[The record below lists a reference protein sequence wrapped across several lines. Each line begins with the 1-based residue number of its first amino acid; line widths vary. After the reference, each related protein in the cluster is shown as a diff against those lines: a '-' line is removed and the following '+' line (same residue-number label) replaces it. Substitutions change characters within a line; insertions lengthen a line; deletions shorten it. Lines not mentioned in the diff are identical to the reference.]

1 MKINKKIDNV
11 YHIEFGLD
19 DDRANA
25 RIYRYD
31 TGQLIKF
38 YDIPDGVEV
47 QFSNEHSTN
56 GTINKRITD
65 GMVQIPDSLLTSKDN
80 IIAYIKYIDENSE
93 TTTKLIKFGLLDRAK
108 PSDYV
113 SPDEEPSFR
122 SFVEEQLKEAKETVE
137 KNKDYLK
144 ETIENTE
151 KSKEYMDA
159 TDANRRTVEGL
170 TEKNKE
176 YATQTE
182 SNAESANTSASNA
195 SESASNASQSASNA
209 KGSAYN
215 ASVSAKE
222 AKDAAVKA
230 GTSESNAKEAENN
243 INSAVTEFEQT
254 KRESLTEIGNLTTN
268 SKKEISDLTDAKK
281 TELNKINDD
290 ITQNAGELKEAI
302 VNAADAKKEE
312 INQKGLEVLQS
323 IPEDMGKIQDTTLI
337 KSTESGT
344 DMVLTDSSDM
354 NIQELHLFGKSEQK
368 TTKGIQLLNL
378 KDAKGGTGDG
388 VTYTPNGDGSFKKT
402 GTATGQAGNI
412 WLKGG
417 YYSDW
422 ENRTPIITL
431 EVGKSYYIKDCA
443 IFQGQTNIASG
454 SRYTIINVTGEKY
467 PEGIKITGIRNIGF
481 TLNKTYNEV
490 IYPIIAE
497 SSTVVDWE
505 EYTGGQPSPSP
516 DYPQEIVSVEN
527 PKLNISGKNIL
538 KQSVPTVSFDKNTK
552 VTKLEESENKI
563 KIKINEVGE
572 YIYISIPLKN
582 IIKEIKANKAYTIVF
597 NNATQIS
604 NCFFGS
610 GNATIKLTNYAY
622 CKENK
627 VVLKTLSELPN
638 NPKQYYIY
646 IGIYNKKGN
655 IAGFDDIAVFEGDYS
670 NVNINSI
677 EPYKPLQTA
686 TLNYE
691 LNGIDEVRDELII
704 RADGTG
710 QLIQRLLEEELNDN
724 SDYVTWYANT
734 NTYGFLRKESKWLF
748 RANKINIKSNKLKGI
763 TKEVGNPGT
772 YDKNGIFVDVA
783 GLYIKISKKYLTEY
797 TVDALKKYLRDNPIT
812 VVGLLKEPI
821 VTELSSEEVQKI
833 LALHT
838 NKPNTTIWNDQN
850 AEMQVTYVADTKS
863 YIDNKFKELS
873 NAIVASASE
882 AE

>member
-11 YHIEFGLD
+11 YHIEFGSD

-65 GMVQIPDSLLTSKDN
+65 SMVQIPDSLLTSKDN

-108 PSDYV
+108 PGDYV

-182 SNAESANTSASNA
+182 SNAESASTSASNA

-209 KGSAYN
+209 ASSATN
-215 ASVSAKE
+215 ASASAKE

-230 GTSESNAKEAENN
+230 GTSESNAKDAENN

-290 ITQNAGELKEAI
+290 ITQNADELKEAI
-302 VNAADAKKEE
+302 VNAADTKKGE

-323 IPEDMGKIQDTTLI
+323 LPEDMGKIQDTTLI

-344 DMVLTDSSDM
+344 EINLTDSSDM
-354 NIQELHLFGKSEQK
+354 NIQELHFFGKSEQK
-368 TTKGIQLLNL
+368 TTKGIQLLDL
-378 KDAKGGTGDG
+378 SSMKSGTGDG
-388 VTYTPNGDGSFKKT
+388 LTYTNRGDGSVQVS
-402 GTATGQAGNI
+402 GTATSQVGNI
-412 WLKGG
+412 WFKGK
-417 YYSDW
+417 Y
-422 ENRTPIITL
+422 ETNNEKLTTLLTL
-431 EVGKSYYIKDCA
+431 EAGKKYYIKDC
-443 IFQGQTNIASG
+443 ILFEGGTNINTQTEVIEVSA
-454 SRYTIINVTGEKY
+454 EEY
-467 PEGIKITGIRNIGF
+467 PEGRRITGIRNPRQVVG
-481 TLNKTYNEV
+481 KTYNEV
-490 IYPIIAE
+490 IYPLIAE
-497 SSTVVDWE
+497 SSTAVDWE

-516 DYPQEIVSVEN
+516 DYPQAMSCVEN
-527 PKLNISGKNIL
+527 PTVSAAGKNLLPNNAKNKTIRNL
-538 KQSVPTVSFDKNTK
+538 IYTVNEDKSISVKGTYEVGKDVTESDIYLFGTFNDEGQYVYIPKGRYSINTISVPS
-552 VTKLEESENKI
+552 
-563 KIKINEVGE
+563 G
-572 YIYISIPLKN
+572 IYIAREKTKGSIITTEN
-582 IIKEIKANKAYTIVF
+582 II
-597 NNATQIS
+597 
-604 NCFFGS
+604 
-610 GNATIKLTNYAY
+610 
-622 CKENK
+622 
-627 VVLKTLSELPN
+627 KTLSEQDCYFYSWIFRITKDGTYN
-638 NPKQYYIY
+638 STIY
-646 IGIYNKKGN
+646 PQLEKGN
-655 IAGFDDIAVFEGDYS
+655 MSTEY
-670 NVNINSI
+670 
-677 EPYKPLQTA
+677 EEYKEIQSAQQTC
-686 TLNYE
+686 E
-691 LNGIDEVRDELII
+691 LNGIDDVRDELIV

-748 RANKINIKSNKLKGI
+748 RANKINIRSNKLKGI

-797 TVDALKKYLRDNPIT
+797 TVDALKTYLRNNPIT

-838 NKPNTTIWNDQN
+838 NKPNTTIWNDQD

-873 NAIVASASE
+873 DAIVASASE

>member
-11 YHIEFGLD
+11 YHIEFGSD

-38 YDIPDGVEV
+38 YDIPDDVEV

-65 GMVQIPDSLLTSKDN
+65 SMVQIPDSLLTSKDN

-108 PSDYV
+108 PGDYV

-182 SNAESANTSASNA
+182 NNAESANTSASNA

-209 KGSAYN
+209 KGSADN

-268 SKKEISDLTDAKK
+268 SKKEISDLTETKK
-281 TELNKINDD
+281 TELNKVNDD
-290 ITQNAGELKEAI
+290 ITKNAGELKEAI
-302 VNAADAKKEE
+302 VNVADAKKEE
-312 INQKGLEVLQS
+312 ISQKGLEVLAS
-323 IPEDMGKIQDTTLI
+323 IPEEFGKVENATLI
-337 KSTESGT
+337 KPTELET
-344 DMVLTDSSDM
+344 EINLTDSSDM
-354 NIQELHLFGKSEQK
+354 NIQELHLFGRTEQK

-378 KDAKGGTGDG
+378 KDAKGGTGEG
-388 VTYTPNGDGSFKKT
+388 VTYTVNADGSVARK
-402 GTATGQAGNI
+402 GTATGYVGNVWLRGAYYKNTENKEIFLILEAG
-412 WLKGG
+412 K
-417 YYSDW
+417 
-422 ENRTPIITL
+422 T
-431 EVGKSYYIKDCA
+431 YYIKDVVL
-443 IFQGQTNIASG
+443 FNGQVSVTSKNKVESN
-454 SRYTIINVTGEKY
+454 YLVTINENEY
-467 PEGIKITGIRNIGF
+467 PEGFKVTGIRNPAQTSG
-481 TLNKTYNEV
+481 KTYNDI

-497 SSTVVDWE
+497 SSTAIEYE
-505 EYTGGQPSPSP
+505 EYTGGQPSPNP
-516 DYPQEIVSVEN
+516 DYPQEMNCVEN
-527 PKLNISGKNIL
+527 PTVSVAGKNL
-538 KQSVPTVSFDKNTK
+538 LVNNAKSKQIRNLIYTVNEDKSISVKGTYEVGKDVTESDIYLFGTFNDEGQYVYIPKGRYSINTISVPNGTYIAREKTK
-552 VTKLEESENKI
+552 GSIINSEN
-563 KIKINEVGE
+563 
-572 YIYISIPLKN
+572 
-582 IIKEIKANKAYTIVF
+582 II
-597 NNATQIS
+597 
-604 NCFFGS
+604 
-610 GNATIKLTNYAY
+610 
-622 CKENK
+622 
-627 VVLKTLSELPN
+627 KTLSEQDCYFYSWVFRITKDGTYN
-638 NPKQYYIY
+638 STIY
-646 IGIYNKKGN
+646 PQMEVGN
-655 IAGFDDIAVFEGDYS
+655 TATEY
-670 NVNINSI
+670 
-677 EPYKPLQTA
+677 EPYKEIQSAQQTC
-686 TLNYE
+686 E
-691 LNGIDEVRDELII
+691 LSGIGDVKDELIV

-797 TVDALKKYLRDNPIT
+797 TVDALKTYLRDNPIT

-838 NKPNTTIWNDQN
+838 NKPNTTIWNDQD

>member
-11 YHIEFGLD
+11 YHIEFGSD

-65 GMVQIPDSLLTSKDN
+65 SMVQIPDSLLTSKDN

-113 SPDEEPSFR
+113 SPDEEPSLR

-151 KSKEYMDA
+151 KSKEYMDT
-159 TDANRRTVEGL
+159 TDSNRRTVEGL

-182 SNAESANTSASNA
+182 SNAESASTSASNA
-195 SESASNASQSASNA
+195 SESASNASQSASN
-209 KGSAYN
+209 SASSATN
-215 ASVSAKE
+215 ASASAKE

-230 GTSESNAKEAENN
+230 ETSESNAKEAENN

-281 TELNKINDD
+281 AELNKINDD

-312 INQKGLEVLQS
+312 INQKGLEVLAS

-354 NIQELHLFGKSEQK
+354 NIQKLHLFGKSEQK
-368 TTKGIQLLNL
+368 TTKGIQLLDL
-378 KDAKGGTGDG
+378 SSMRSGTGDG
-388 VTYTPNGDGSFKKT
+388 LTYTNRGDGSVQVS
-402 GTATGQAGNI
+402 GTATSQTGNI
-412 WLKGG
+412 WFRGRYDTNSEKLP
-417 YYSDW
+417 
-422 ENRTPIITL
+422 TLLTL
-431 EVGKSYYIKDCA
+431 EAGKKYYIKDCILFEVA
-443 IFQGQTNIASG
+443 TNINTQTEVIEVSA
-454 SRYTIINVTGEKY
+454 EEY
-467 PEGIKITGIRNIGF
+467 PEGRRITGIRNPRQVVG
-481 TLNKTYNEV
+481 KTYNEV
-490 IYPIIAE
+490 IYPLIAE
-497 SSTVVDWE
+497 SSTAVDWE
-505 EYTGGQPSPSP
+505 EYTGGTASPNP
-516 DYPQEIVSVEN
+516 DYPQEMNCVEN
-527 PKLNISGKNIL
+527 PTVSVAGKNL
-538 KQSVPTVSFDKNTK
+538 LVNNAKSKQIRNLIYTVNEDKSISVKGTYEVGKDVTESDIYLFGTFKDEGQYVYIPKGRYSINTISVPSGIYIAREKTK
-552 VTKLEESENKI
+552 GSIINSEN
-563 KIKINEVGE
+563 
-572 YIYISIPLKN
+572 
-582 IIKEIKANKAYTIVF
+582 II
-597 NNATQIS
+597 
-604 NCFFGS
+604 
-610 GNATIKLTNYAY
+610 
-622 CKENK
+622 
-627 VVLKTLSELPN
+627 KTLSEQDCYFYSWIFRITKDGTYN
-638 NPKQYYIY
+638 STIY
-646 IGIYNKKGN
+646 PQMEVGN
-655 IAGFDDIAVFEGDYS
+655 TATEY
-670 NVNINSI
+670 
-677 EPYKPLQTA
+677 EPYKEIQSVQPTC
-686 TLNYE
+686 E
-691 LNGIDEVRDELII
+691 LNGIDDVRDELIV

-797 TVDALKKYLRDNPIT
+797 TVDALKTYLRENPIT
-812 VVGLLKEPI
+812 VVGLLKEPV
-821 VTELSSEEVQKI
+821 VTNLSAEEVQKI

-863 YIDNKFKELS
+863 YIDKKFKELS
-873 NAIVASASE
+873 DAIVASASE

>member
-11 YHIEFGLD
+11 YHIEFGSD

-38 YDIPDGVEV
+38 YDIPDDVEV

-65 GMVQIPDSLLTSKDN
+65 SMVQIPDSLLTSKDN

-108 PSDYV
+108 PGDYV

-182 SNAESANTSASNA
+182 NNAESANTSASNA

-209 KGSAYN
+209 KGSADN

-281 TELNKINDD
+281 TELNKVNDD
-290 ITQNAGELKEAI
+290 ITKNAGELKEAI
-302 VNAADAKKEE
+302 VNAADAKKGE

-323 IPEDMGKIQDTTLI
+323 LPEDMGKIQDTTLI

-344 DMVLTDSSDM
+344 EINLTDSSDM

-412 WLKGG
+412 WLKGD
-417 YYSDW
+417 YYSDL

-431 EVGKSYYIKDCA
+431 EVGKSYYIKHCA
-443 IFQGQTNIASG
+443 IFQGKTIILSSESG
-454 SRYTIINVTGEKY
+454 QVINVTEEKY
-467 PEGIKITGIRNIGF
+467 PGGIKITGIQNTRF

-490 IYPIIAE
+490 IYPLIAE
-497 SSTVVDWE
+497 SSTAVDWE

-516 DYPQEIVSVEN
+516 DYPQGIESVEN
-527 PKLNISGKNIL
+527 PTVTIQGKNLYSIFENNSYGKEQLINGVTYTKNADGSLTIKGKATTTSRYNLITNQLSAKLFARHIDEQYTL
-538 KQSVPTVSFDKNTK
+538 KIFGLPSNCCYEVSFAGMRYGETKNTFTNVKENFEKRYTELRIPEGVTVSTTIYPMLVLGDTI
-552 VTKLEESENKI
+552 T
-563 KIKINEVGE
+563 E
-572 YIYISIPLKN
+572 Y
-582 IIKEIKANKAYTIVF
+582 
-597 NNATQIS
+597 
-604 NCFFGS
+604 
-610 GNATIKLTNYAY
+610 
-622 CKENK
+622 
-627 VVLKTLSELPN
+627 
-638 NPKQYYIY
+638 
-646 IGIYNKKGN
+646 
-655 IAGFDDIAVFEGDYS
+655 
-670 NVNINSI
+670 
-677 EPYKPLQTA
+677 EPYKEIQTVQP
-686 TLNYE
+686 TCE
-691 LNGIDEVRDELII
+691 LNGIDDVRDELIV
-704 RADGTG
+704 RVDGTG

-797 TVDALKKYLRDNPIT
+797 TVDALKTYLRDNPIT

-838 NKPNTTIWNDQN
+838 NKPNTTIWNDQD

>member
-312 INQKGLEVLQS
+312 INQKGLEVLAS

-337 KSTESGT
+337 KSTESGI

-368 TTKGIQLLNL
+368 TTKGIQLLDL
-378 KDAKGGTGDG
+378 SSMKSGTGDG
-388 VTYTPNGDGSFKKT
+388 LTYTNRGDGSVQVS
-402 GTATGQAGNI
+402 GTATSQTGNI
-412 WLKGG
+412 WFRGRYDTNSEKLP
-417 YYSDW
+417 
-422 ENRTPIITL
+422 TLLTL
-431 EVGKSYYIKDCA
+431 EAGKKYYIKDCILFEVA
-443 IFQGQTNIASG
+443 TNINTQTEVIEVSA
-454 SRYTIINVTGEKY
+454 EEY
-467 PEGIKITGIRNIGF
+467 PEGRRITGIRNPRQVVG
-481 TLNKTYNEV
+481 KTYNEV
-490 IYPIIAE
+490 IYPLIAE
-497 SSTVVDWE
+497 SSTAVDWE
-505 EYTGGQPSPSP
+505 EYTGEQPSPNP

-655 IAGFDDIAVFEGDYS
+655 IAGFDDITVFEGDYS
-670 NVNINSI
+670 NVNINST

-821 VTELSSEEVQKI
+821 VTELSSDEVQKI

-838 NKPNTTIWNDQN
+838 NKPNTTIWNDQD

-863 YIDNKFKELS
+863 YIDKKFKELS
-873 NAIVASASE
+873 DAIVASASE

>member
-11 YHIEFGLD
+11 YHIEFGSD

-38 YDIPDGVEV
+38 YDIPDDVEV

-65 GMVQIPDSLLTSKDN
+65 SMVQIPDSLLTSKDN

-108 PSDYV
+108 PGDYV

-182 SNAESANTSASNA
+182 NNAESANTSASNA

-209 KGSAYN
+209 KGSADN

-268 SKKEISDLTDAKK
+268 SKKEISDLTETKK
-281 TELNKINDD
+281 TELNKVNDD
-290 ITQNAGELKEAI
+290 ITKNAGELKEAI
-302 VNAADAKKEE
+302 VNVADAKKEE
-312 INQKGLEVLQS
+312 ISQKGLEVLAS
-323 IPEDMGKIQDTTLI
+323 IPEEFGKVENATLI
-337 KSTESGT
+337 KPTELET
-344 DMVLTDSSDM
+344 EINLTDSSDM
-354 NIQELHLFGKSEQK
+354 NIQELHLFGRTEQK

-412 WLKGG
+412 WLKGD
-417 YYSDW
+417 YYSDL
-422 ENRTPIITL
+422 ENKTPIITL

-443 IFQGQTNIASG
+443 IFQGQTIIASG
-454 SRYTIINVTGEKY
+454 NGQVINVTGEKY
-467 PEGIKITGIRNIGF
+467 PEGIKITGIRNTGF

-490 IYPIIAE
+490 IYPIVAE
-497 SSTVVDWE
+497 SSTAVDWE
-505 EYTGGQPSPSP
+505 EYTGGQPSPNP
-516 DYPQEIVSVEN
+516 DYPQGIVSVEN
-527 PKLNISGKNIL
+527 PTVTIQGKNLYSIFENNSYGKKQLINGVTYTKNADGSLTIKGKATTTSRYNLITNQLSAKLFARHIDEQYTL
-538 KQSVPTVSFDKNTK
+538 KIFGLPSNCCYEVSFAGMRYGETKNTFTNVKENFKKRYTELRIPEGVTVSTTIYPMLVLGDTI
-552 VTKLEESENKI
+552 T
-563 KIKINEVGE
+563 E
-572 YIYISIPLKN
+572 Y
-582 IIKEIKANKAYTIVF
+582 
-597 NNATQIS
+597 
-604 NCFFGS
+604 
-610 GNATIKLTNYAY
+610 
-622 CKENK
+622 
-627 VVLKTLSELPN
+627 
-638 NPKQYYIY
+638 
-646 IGIYNKKGN
+646 
-655 IAGFDDIAVFEGDYS
+655 
-670 NVNINSI
+670 
-677 EPYKPLQTA
+677 EPYKEIQTVQP
-686 TLNYE
+686 TCE
-691 LNGIDEVRDELII
+691 LNGIDDVRDELIV

-797 TVDALKKYLRDNPIT
+797 TVDALKTYLRDNPIT

-838 NKPNTTIWNDQN
+838 NKPNTTIWNDQD

>member
-209 KGSAYN
+209 KGSADN

-222 AKDAAVKA
+222 AKNAAVKA

-281 TELNKINDD
+281 TELNKVNDD
-290 ITQNAGELKEAI
+290 ITKNASELKEAI

-312 INQKGLEVLQS
+312 INQKGLEVLAS

-344 DMVLTDSSDM
+344 EINLTDSSDM

-368 TTKGIQLLNL
+368 TTKGIQLLDL
-378 KDAKGGTGDG
+378 SSMKSGTGDG
-388 VTYTPNGDGSFKKT
+388 LTYTNRGDGSVQVS
-402 GTATGQAGNI
+402 GTATSQTGNI
-412 WLKGG
+412 WFRGRYDTNSEKLP
-417 YYSDW
+417 
-422 ENRTPIITL
+422 TLLTL
-431 EVGKSYYIKDCA
+431 EAGKKYYIKDCILFEVA
-443 IFQGQTNIASG
+443 TNINTQTEVIEVSA
-454 SRYTIINVTGEKY
+454 EEY
-467 PEGIKITGIRNIGF
+467 PEGRRITGIRNPRQVVG
-481 TLNKTYNEV
+481 KKYNEV
-490 IYPIIAE
+490 IYPLIAE
-497 SSTVVDWE
+497 SSTAVDWE
-505 EYTGGQPSPSP
+505 EYTGGTASPNP
-516 DYPQEIVSVEN
+516 DYPQEMNCVEN
-527 PKLNISGKNIL
+527 PTVSVAGKNL
-538 KQSVPTVSFDKNTK
+538 LVNNAKSKQIKNLIYTVNEDK
-552 VTKLEESENKI
+552 SISI
-563 KIKINEVGE
+563 KGTYEVGKDVTE
-572 YIYISIPLKN
+572 SDIYLFGTFNDEGQYVYIPKGRYSINTIPVPNGIYIAREKTKGAIITSEN
-582 IIKEIKANKAYTIVF
+582 IIK
-597 NNATQIS
+597 
-604 NCFFGS
+604 
-610 GNATIKLTNYAY
+610 
-622 CKENK
+622 
-627 VVLKTLSELPN
+627 TLS
-638 NPKQYYIY
+638 KQDCYFYSWIFRITKDGTY
-646 IGIYNKKGN
+646 DSTISPQLEIG
-655 IAGFDDIAVFEGDYS
+655 D
-670 NVNINSI
+670 
-677 EPYKPLQTA
+677 TA
-686 TLNYE
+686 TEYEQYKEIQTVRPTCE
-691 LNGIDEVRDELII
+691 LNGIDDVRDELII

-797 TVDALKKYLRDNPIT
+797 TVDALKTYLRNNPIT
-812 VVGLLKEPI
+812 VIGLLKEPI
-821 VTELSSEEVQKI
+821 VTELSPEEVQKI

-863 YIDNKFKELS
+863 YIDKKFKELS
-873 NAIVASASE
+873 DAIVASASE

>member
-209 KGSAYN
+209 KGSAGN

-281 TELNKINDD
+281 TELNKVNDD
-290 ITQNAGELKEAI
+290 ITKNAGELKEAI
-302 VNAADAKKEE
+302 VNAADTKKEE

-323 IPEDMGKIQDTTLI
+323 LPEDMGKIQDTTLI

-368 TTKGIQLLNL
+368 TTKGIQLLDL
-378 KDAKGGTGDG
+378 SSMRSGTGDG
-388 VTYTPNGDGSFKKT
+388 LTYTNRGDGSVQVS
-402 GTATGQAGNI
+402 GTATSQTGNI
-412 WLKGG
+412 WFRGKYDTNSEKL
-417 YYSDW
+417 
-422 ENRTPIITL
+422 TTLLTL
-431 EVGKSYYIKDCA
+431 EAGKKYYIKDCILFEVA
-443 IFQGQTNIASG
+443 TNINTQTEVIEVSA
-454 SRYTIINVTGEKY
+454 EEY
-467 PEGIKITGIRNIGF
+467 PEGRRITGIRNPRQVVG
-481 TLNKTYNEV
+481 KTYNEV
-490 IYPIIAE
+490 IYPLIAE
-497 SSTVVDWE
+497 SSTAVDWE

-691 LNGIDEVRDELII
+691 LNGIDDVRDELIV
-704 RADGTG
+704 RTDGTG
-710 QLIQRLLEEELNDN
+710 QLIQRISEEKFKFKGFSESADCPGRYVKINCLKNNYKKSVKGFCNIASYSDWGIPKDNSWIFGITQRNMYLAPPQNENYTLNELN
-724 SDYVTWYANT
+724 
-734 NTYGFLRKESKWLF
+734 E
-748 RANKINIKSNKLKGI
+748 
-763 TKEVGNPGT
+763 
-772 YDKNGIFVDVA
+772 
-783 GLYIKISKKYLTEY
+783 YLADIEI
-797 TVDALKKYLRDNPIT
+797 AIIAQLE
-812 VVGLLKEPI
+812 EPI
-821 VTELSSEEVQKI
+821 VTDLTVEEVQKI

-838 NKPNTTIWNDQN
+838 NKPNTTIWNDHN
-850 AEMQVTYVADTKS
+850 ADMQITYIADTKS
-863 YIDNKFKELS
+863 YIDKKFKELS
-873 NAIVASASE
+873 DAIVASASE